1 MLENAE
7 KIIRHASL
15 CTPESF
21 FARYFLFTPPTQDVH
36 AHVMTGRIIAVYV
49 HCMLVGFN
57 PHALLTICLHCNNAT
72 VTLRAGVPQRRKGS
86 NGGSISKVGSQNQ
99 WPDFI
104 RLQPGPAVGVARN
117 FKEGPLCVLET

>member
-7 KIIRHASL
+7 EIIRHASL
-15 CTPESF
+15 CTLEIFS
-21 FARYFLFTPPTQDVH
+21 ARYFLFTPLTQDVH
-36 AHVMTGRIIAVYV
+36 AHVMTGRIIAVYI

-72 VTLRAGVPQRRKGS
+72 ATLLAGVLERRKGS
-86 NGGSISKVGSQNQ
+86 NGGSISKVGGQNQ
-99 WPDFI
+99 WLDFI